1 MEDMNKAERLI
12 WKAAQ
17 DVISETMANEFKTE
31 NLYQAMRKNGEVSEE
46 VARQVLSDTSS
57 RIYGMKE
64 IADAL
69 GLDGDAITKKAIEL
83 AK

>member
-1 MEDMNKAERLI
+1 MTEKI
-12 WKAAQ
+12 
-17 DVISETMANEFKTE
+17 IIETMANEFKTE
-31 NLYQAMRKNGEVSEE
+31 NLYQAMRRNGEINEE

>member
-1 MEDMNKAERLI
+1 MKDMNKAERLI

-31 NLYQAMRKNGEVSEE
+31 SLYQAMRKNGEINDE